1 MAKAYDSLKS
11 DLCNFCYQQSENSP
25 ELFSPTQGVISSRS
39 ERESYFLSSIKDFH
53 TSGKVSA
60 SLGIPLHKLPSKEK
74 YLMPNGETVIV
85 TKERY
90 KEAREQ
96 VSKFV
101 SRI

>member
-1 MAKAYDSLKS
+1 QY
-11 DLCNFCYQQSENSP
+11 ENSP
-25 ELFSPTQGVISSRS
+25 ELFSPAKGVISSRS
-39 ERESYFLSSIKDFH
+39 EWESYFLSSIKDFH

-60 SLGIPLHKLPSKEK
+60 SLGIPLRKLPHKEK
-74 YLMPNGETVIV
+74 YIMPNGETVIV

-90 KEAREQ
+90 KDAREQ